1 MKTSESIVKITTA
14 LLKAQKVMGA
24 AKKEATNPYFHS
36 TYADLGTVMSVCK
49 ELLNENGILILQPV
63 VGLTVETVLVHE
75 SGEWMS
81 SETPVLCKENNN
93 PQALGSAI
101 TYARRYGLQ
110 SMLFIPAEDDDANSA
125 TKQEAKAEPARPYYS
140 ISTNKVVTPDSELG
154 VCEKC
159 GAANAK
165 SVKGNVYCSAKCW
178 LTPEVAI

>member
-14 LLKAQKVMGA
+14 LLKSQKVMGA

-36 TYADLGTVMSVCK
+36 TYADLGSVMSVCK

-63 VGLTVETVLVHE
+63 VGLTVETILVHE

-81 SETPVLCKENNN
+81 SETPIVCKEQNN

-125 TKQEAKAEPARPYYS
+125 IAQNTPKPSFPDDKSVEQIVAE
-140 ISTNKVVTPDSELG
+140 TNLG
-154 VCEKC
+154 TCPKC
-159 GAANAK
+159 GAANKWSTTKNK
-165 SVKGNVYCSAKCW
+165 SYCGALCW
-178 LTPEVAI
+178 KN